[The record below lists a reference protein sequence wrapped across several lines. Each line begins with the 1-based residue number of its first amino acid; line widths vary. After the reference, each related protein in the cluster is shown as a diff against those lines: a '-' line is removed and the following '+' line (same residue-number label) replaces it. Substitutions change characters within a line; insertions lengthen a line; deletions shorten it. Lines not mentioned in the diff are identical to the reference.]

1 MCIRDRLLAVLLAG
15 TMALSLAACGGGK
28 TTAGT
33 ATKAATDTTAA
44 GTENAAAEGKED
56 AGTELTG
63 RLKAIKEAGVLK
75 VATSPDYPPYEF
87 EDITKDGQDKYVGAD
102 MELAKYIADKLGVKL
117 QIEAMAFDACMAAI
131 GQGLS
136 LIHISKTGL
145 F

>member
-1 MCIRDRLLAVLLAG
+1 MKKLLAVLLAG

-63 RLKAIKEAGVLK
+63 RLKAIKEAGCLLY
-75 VATSPDYPPYEF
+75 TSRC
-87 EDITKDGQDKYVGAD
+87 V
-102 MELAKYIADKLGVKL
+102 
-117 QIEAMAFDACMAAI
+117 
-131 GQGLS
+131 
-136 LIHISKTGL
+136 
-145 F
+145 